1 MATLAF
7 ISMRHGNL
15 SFRVVLLVF
24 LFVTIVIA
32 QPTSDNGCERT
43 AQMRVYSN
51 PSYIEEAGDVVG
63 YELAVQQGEGNAKIA
78 LLYLY
83 EGVPNQDGI
92 SVAGHI
98 ADGKLSMQGDWIERL
113 VEYPSKKPALRT
125 RHLEEAPDER
135 SASFDSLAAA
145 IHAHERDFGTEIPKF
160 DL

>member
-1 MATLAF
+1 MAMLAF

-51 PSYIEEAGDVVG
+51 ASYIEEAGDVVG

-98 ADGKLSMQGDWIERL
+98 ADGKLSM
-113 VEYPSKKPALRT
+113 
-125 RHLEEAPDER
+125 
-135 SASFDSLAAA
+135 
-145 IHAHERDFGTEIPKF
+145 
-160 DL
+160 